1 MCTKITYKF
10 YVTFYTFLFLTL
22 MLQFDTIN
30 CDEVIIMPLCY
41 DKLFDL
47 LKQKGISLSTLRR
60 LKVEPINGRTV
71 QIIKNNGSL
80 TLTTISRIC
89 DALECNICDIVDYIP
104 DDKNSER
111 RGLIFS
117 PDAKTI
123 PLRLFEDSASAGY
136 GNNSVNSN
144 NYTIINV
151 AKTDLN
157 AKADYAVKVGGYS
170 MFPQFNNGDIV
181 LVKQQPDV
189 PIGEVGIFT
198 VNGETYIKQRGDGEL
213 ISVNPNFPNI
223 PFGENDTIVCNG
235 IVLGKIDK
243 IKKPRNS

>member
-1 MCTKITYKF
+1 
-10 YVTFYTFLFLTL
+10 
-22 MLQFDTIN
+22 
-30 CDEVIIMPLCY
+30 MPLCY

-47 LKQKGISLSTLRR
+47 LKKRGISLSTLRR
-60 LKVEPINGRTV
+60 LKIEPINGRTV

-80 TLTTISRIC
+80 TLTTIGRIC
-89 DALECNICDIVDYIP
+89 DALECNIGDIVDYIP
-104 DDKNSER
+104 DDECSER

-117 PDAKTI
+117 PDVKTI

-157 AKADYAVKVGGYS
+157 AKADYAVRVGGYS

-181 LVKQQPDV
+181 LVKQQHDV
-189 PIGEVGIFT
+189 PIGEIGIFT
-198 VNGETYIKQRGDGEL
+198 VNDETYIKQRGDGEL

-223 PFGENDTIVCNG
+223 PFGENDTIICNG